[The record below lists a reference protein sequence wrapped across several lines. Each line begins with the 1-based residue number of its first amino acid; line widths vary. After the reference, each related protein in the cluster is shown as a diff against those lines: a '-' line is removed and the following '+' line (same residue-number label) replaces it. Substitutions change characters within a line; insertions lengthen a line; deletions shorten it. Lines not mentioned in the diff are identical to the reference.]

1 MINDENIM
9 DLSDYADRDIKEE
22 FAHIVDSI
30 TSLEKLIDAKES
42 NSENSDSA
50 IPKYLKATIREN
62 LEELSLPIEEK
73 CDALEQKLNTLNESF
88 NQINIKQ
95 QNNGKLLL
103 ATTII
108 TGLVLISS
116 ICTLVLFLS
125 K

>member
-73 CDALEQKLNTLNESF
+73 CDALEQKINTLSDTI
-88 NQINIKQ
+88 NQVNLKQ

-103 ATTII
+103 TTTILA
-108 TGLVLISS
+108 GVVLVLS
-116 ICTLVLFLS
+116 ICSLFLLWM
-125 K
+125 

>member
-30 TSLEKLIDAKES
+30 TSLEKLIDAKET
-42 NSENSDSA
+42 NSANSDNA

-73 CDALEQKLNTLNESF
+73 CDALEQKLNALNESI
-88 NQINIKQ
+88 NQVNVKQ
-95 QNNGKLLL
+95 QSNGKLLL
-103 ATTII
+103 TTTILA
-108 TGLVLISS
+108 GVVLVLS
-116 ICTLVLFLS
+116 ICSLFLLWM
-125 K
+125 

>member
-73 CDALEQKLNTLNESF
+73 CDALEQKLNTLSDTI
-88 NQINIKQ
+88 NQVNLKQ

-103 ATTII
+103 TTTILA
-108 TGLVLISS
+108 GVVLVLS
-116 ICTLVLFLS
+116 ICSLFLLWM
-125 K
+125 